1 MAYKINPLTGKMD
14 LVSSSEDIAASMTVS
29 GELFESLNNLKAPK
43 TIDNQPVNEVMEEIL
58 FRPYAPAVAADF
70 SNQNAYNGEVV
81 AIKPQW
87 IVTKK
92 SNALAALK
100 IVGMG
105 NLNDVDL
112 TQNGTTNISRDAGVV
127 VNATVSDTQNG
138 TLPAK
143 RVVLS
148 KTDGAN
154 LEFTANTTIKAT
166 ATDEQGLVSDAA
178 INTINFHYPTIIG
191 SINSLTVKGATM
203 KKDGLNYP
211 IDNVV
216 IVDGGDIE
224 TPLHTFSAFG
234 RNGAKTFT
242 HTVVPFRTGIPYYI
256 AVLVQHSSAITSF
269 VQIAGS
275 NRISI
280 TPQKIENAVVVS
292 FKNGQQT
299 LWTQNYDKY
308 LITDPNTADS
318 VVLEIKIS

>member
-1 MAYKINPLTGKMD
+1 MD

-87 IVTKK
+87 VVTKK
-92 SNALAALK
+92 SNALATLK

-148 KTDGAN
+148 KADGAN

-166 ATDEQGLVSDAA
+166 AIDEQGLVSDAA
-178 INTINFHYPTIIG
+178 TNTIGFHYPAIIG
-191 SINSLTVKGATM
+191 SINMLSVKAATI
-203 KKDGLNYP
+203 KKDGLNYL
-211 IDNVV
+211 IDDV
-216 IVDGGDIE
+216 IVVDNGDI
-224 TPLHTFSAFG
+224 PALHSSMLAAES
-234 RNGAKTFT
+234 NQKGAKTFT
-242 HTVVPFRTGIPYYI
+242 RTIVPFSPGTPYFVY
-256 AVLVQHSSAITSF
+256 VLVHHSVNITSF
-269 VQIAGS
+269 VQIAGN

-280 TPQKIENAVVVS
+280 IPQKVENAVTVA

>member
-1 MAYKINPLTGKMD
+1 MD

-58 FRPYAPAVAADF
+58 FRPYAPAVAAAYD
-70 SNQNAYNGEVV
+70 NLNAYNGEIV
-81 AIKPQW
+81 AIRPQW

-148 KTDGAN
+148 TTEGAN
-154 LEFTANTTIKAT
+154 LEFAANTTITAT
-166 ATDEQGLVSDAA
+166 ATDEQGLVSTAA
-178 INTINFHYPTIIG
+178 TNTIKFHYPIVVGAINDM
-191 SINSLTVKGATM
+191 SIKSLTI
-203 KKDGLNYP
+203 KKDGLNYIIEDVIINRGAGDEETNVFNFNVYGRSGNTGVFSFT
-211 IDNVV
+211 IDKVS
-216 IVDGGDIE
+216 G
-224 TPLHTFSAFG
+224 T
-234 RNGAKTFT
+234 NGFY
-242 HTVVPFRTGIPYYI
+242 PCI
-256 AVLVQHSSAITSF
+256 LVHKSLKITSCAEVSGATEQPINPAKEENSVDSVF
-269 VQIAGS
+269 KIGNVEKWS
-275 NRISI
+275 
-280 TPQKIENAVVVS
+280 QK
-292 FKNGQQT
+292 
-299 LWTQNYDKY
+299 YDKY
-308 LITDPNTADS
+308 LPANTAIYGNRI
-318 VVLEIKIS
+318 VYKIQVTTK